1 MPVPVPVLLEVCPLR
16 PNDEIR
22 VDLPASWAPLT
33 GTGWERNQASE
44 RAWQPSREDERY
56 PPMTMT
62 RLLDPLLLLLLL
74 LLLPPVPCSFD
85 PLVP

>member
-1 MPVPVPVLLEVCPLR
+1 
-16 PNDEIR
+16 
-22 VDLPASWAPLT
+22 
-33 GTGWERNQASE
+33 
-44 RAWQPSREDERY
+44 
-56 PPMTMT
+56 MTMT